1 MATIK
6 SKVLQILGEN
16 NATYFDNVINPEY
29 VVETAVWGMASAVPR
44 RVLLSDTTEPVD
56 PENIPEDPG
65 AGSWLDTQS
74 SPVNVENKIVLLVT
88 RTQTDYT
95 VDGASIT
102 AYNYITRPC
111 KEIPYEDAFKAKDG
125 TSIYYAT
132 NYSPVYWLE
141 NTS

>member
-56 PENIPEDPG
+56 PENIPADPG
-65 AGSWLDTQS
+65 AG
-74 SPVNVENKIVLLVT
+74 
-88 RTQTDYT
+88 
-95 VDGASIT
+95 
-102 AYNYITRPC
+102 
-111 KEIPYEDAFKAKDG
+111 
-125 TSIYYAT
+125 
-132 NYSPVYWLE
+132 
-141 NTS
+141 